1 MPISVKK
8 VKDKFR
14 LVEPDGS
21 IAKNKKGTA
30 IDGGG
35 HSSRSDASKQ
45 ARAIAMRKAS
55 YE

>member
-8 VKDKFR
+8 IKDKFR

-45 ARAIAMRKAS
+45 AKPLL
-55 YE
+55 